1 MEIKKIDW
9 KKWTIISSVVLL
21 AITLLVRIL
30 DFAKITKY
38 FPTDNINDISSYMAQ
53 LYFLDACGFHQMC
66 GYWYNGFTAFLFT
79 PPGWYWFAYP
89 WYLISGDVKIA
100 TFFAVV
106 VTLIIACIF
115 IYKFGKHLN
124 IKPWLRVLFFLIVFA
139 NANAIRGF
147 LRTGRP
153 HEMLAWVW
161 FIMLFWIL
169 LYYKD
174 KKIDAKIYWTSIIF
188 AAVILTYVAVAIF
201 AAILFLGFVLCK
213 KGNERVQAIIA
224 ACGGFLLTTFWSVPY
239 LFNLGDSVVTS
250 LEQGKWLLMFQ
261 MELLLKQ
268 LGAFIFPVIFLILF
282 YIMWKDKKEKSTF
295 YFFAPLIVLAI
306 LFATRITAFIPALK
320 DIFPSPYFSLFII
333 LAAYCLIHILNQQK
347 EKHIIFYL
355 GIGGAIIISCAIAL
369 FYTAYFEVPNEEVND
384 LLELIPKIEE
394 RYALFG
400 LPTSIYPK
408 AIVAY
413 AAIYYQKST
422 YNGHYIHVKDKEY
435 KQEIELLSQAHVK
448 KDCEQ
453 FTEKMKILETTEVIG
468 KESCSFFQQ
477 CGFTLKA
484 ENGGFCLYRQER
496 A

>member
-1 MEIKKIDW
+1 MEISKINW
-9 KKWTIISSVVLL
+9 KKWTIGASIVLL
-21 AITLLVRIL
+21 AITLIIRLL

-53 LYFLDACGFHQMC
+53 LFFLDACGFHQMC
-66 GYWYNGFTAFLFT
+66 QYWYNGFTAFLFT

-89 WYLISGDVKIA
+89 WYVMSGDVKIA
-100 TFFAVV
+100 TFIAVII
-106 VTLIIACIF
+106 TLIIAFVF

-169 LYYKD
+169 IYYKD
-174 KKIDAKIYWTSIIF
+174 KKIDAKIYWTSLVF
-188 AAVILTYVAVAIF
+188 AAIILTYVAVAIF
-201 AAILFLGFVLCK
+201 AAMLFLGFVLCK
-213 KGNERVQAIIA
+213 KGSERFKAMSA
-224 ACGGFLLTTFWSVPY
+224 AVIGFLLTTFWSIPY
-239 LFNLGDSVVTS
+239 VINLGDSVVTS
-250 LEQGKWLLMFQ
+250 LEQGRWLLMFQ
-261 MELLLKQ
+261 KELLLKQ
-268 LGAFIFPVIFLILF
+268 AGAFIFPLIFLILF
-282 YIMWKDKKEKSTF
+282 YIMWKERKEKTTL

-306 LFATRITAFIPALK
+306 AFATRITAFIPALK

-333 LAAYCLIHILNQQK
+333 LGAYCLMQIVNEPKGNKTFL
-347 EKHIIFYL
+347 YL
-355 GIGGAIIISCAIAL
+355 GVFAAIVISCSIAL
-369 FYTAYFEVPNEEVND
+369 FYTVYFEVPNEEVQD

-400 LPTSIYPK
+400 LPPSIYPK

-413 AAIYYQKST
+413 AAIYHQKST
-422 YNGHYIHVKDKEY
+422 YNGHYIHVKNKEY

-448 KDCEQ
+448 RDCKQ
-453 FTEKMKILETTEVIG
+453 FTEKMEILETTEVIG
-468 KESCSFFQQ
+468 KESCSFFEQ
-477 CGFTLKA
+477 CGFSLKA
-484 ENGGFCLYRQER
+484 ENGGFCLYSQK
-496 A
+496 AA

>member
-1 MEIKKIDW
+1 MVDKTIDW
-9 KKWTIISSVVLL
+9 KKWTIGTSIVLL
-21 AITLLVRIL
+21 AITLVVRIL

-66 GYWYNGFTAFLFT
+66 EYWYNGFTAFLFT

-89 WYLISGDVKIA
+89 WYLISGNVKIA
-100 TFFAVV
+100 TFLAMM
-106 VTLIIACIF
+106 VTLTVAFIF
-115 IYKFGKHLN
+115 IYKFGKRLN
-124 IKPWLRVLFFLIVFA
+124 IEPLLGILFFLIVFA

-169 LYYKD
+169 LYYQD
-174 KKIDAKIYWTSIIF
+174 RKINAKIYWASILF

-201 AAILFLGFVLCK
+201 AALLFLGFVLCK
-213 KGNERVQAIIA
+213 KGSQRSQAIIV
-224 ACGGFLLTTFWSVPY
+224 ACGGFLLTTFWSIPY
-239 LFNLGDSVVTS
+239 LLNLGDSVMTS

-261 MELLLKQ
+261 KELLLKQ
-268 LGAFIFPVIFLILF
+268 VGAFMFPMIFLILF
-282 YIMWKDKKEKSTF
+282 YLMWKERKKGTTL
-295 YFFAPLIVLAI
+295 YFFAPLIGLAV
-306 LFATRITAFIPALK
+306 LFATRATSFIPVLK

-333 LAAYCLIHILNQQK
+333 LAAYCLIQILNQQK
-347 EKHIIFYL
+347 KNNMLVYL
-355 GIGGAIIISCAIAL
+355 GMLGTIIISCSVAL
-369 FYTAYFEVPNEEVND
+369 FYTVYFEVPNEEVQD
-384 LLELIPKIEE
+384 LLELIPKIEQ

-400 LPTSIYPK
+400 LPQSIYPK

-413 AAIYYQKST
+413 AAIYHQKST

-448 KDCEQ
+448 KDCKQ
-453 FTEKMKILETTEVIG
+453 FTEKMEILQTNEMIG
-468 KESCSFFQQ
+468 KESCTFFQQ
-477 CGFTLKA
+477 CGFLLKA
-484 ENGGFCLYRQER
+484 ENNGFCLYVKQ
-496 A
+496 